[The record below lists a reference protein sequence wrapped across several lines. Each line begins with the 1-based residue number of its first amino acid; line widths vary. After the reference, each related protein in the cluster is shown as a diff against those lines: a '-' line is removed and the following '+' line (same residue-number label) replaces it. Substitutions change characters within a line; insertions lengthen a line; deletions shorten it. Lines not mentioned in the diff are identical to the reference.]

1 MTLIKNALNQE
12 PNTHQIH
19 NLLPAVT
26 ADATSN
32 EVVVTG
38 AKRISFWF
46 KRSNH
51 SSGSS
56 AFTVEGTID
65 GTNWVT
71 LNFIIEHNTNT
82 NAQDYVRAASV
93 TLSSDTDAL
102 AFLDLA
108 HMGLYQIRVKVDET
122 TDGTHDARALIEF

>member
-1 MTLIKNALNQE
+1 MSVIKQGLNQE
-12 PNTHQIH
+12 PNTHLIK
-19 NLLPAVT
+19 NLLDGVT
-26 ADATSN
+26 VDTTSD
-32 EVVVTG
+32 EVVVVG
-38 AKRISFWF
+38 AKRATFWF
-46 KRSNH
+46 ERSNH
-51 SSGSS
+51 GSGSS
-56 AFTVEGTID
+56 TFTIEGTID
-65 GTNWVT
+65 GTNWET

-93 TLSSDTDAL
+93 ALSSNDTAL